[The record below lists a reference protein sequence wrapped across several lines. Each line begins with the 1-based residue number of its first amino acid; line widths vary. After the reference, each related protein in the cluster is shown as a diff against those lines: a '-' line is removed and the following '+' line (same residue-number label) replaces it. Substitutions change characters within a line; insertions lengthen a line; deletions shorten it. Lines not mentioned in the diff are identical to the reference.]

1 MKHLAQAMAEIKS
14 TDSTKVAEHM
24 EKGAKFDVLKTREG
38 YYRNW
43 DHQLMQEMYT
53 IRFLP
58 TAEIKDQWDIFAT
71 SPPVPAANQS
81 LEVIAPT
88 REDNN
93 CTMPA

>member
-1 MKHLAQAMAEIKS
+1 M
-14 TDSTKVAEHM
+14 
-24 EKGAKFDVLKTREG
+24 LKTREG

-53 IRFLP
+53 IRFKP
-58 TAEIKDQWDIFAT
+58 AAEVKDKWDLFTMSA
-71 SPPVPAANQS
+71 AGARRANQS

-88 REDNN
+88 KEDNN

>member
-1 MKHLAQAMAEIKS
+1 
-14 TDSTKVAEHM
+14 M

-58 TAEIKDQWDIFAT
+58 AAEIKDKWDIFTHVARRC
-71 SPPVPAANQS
+71 PA
-81 LEVIAPT
+81 
-88 REDNN
+88 REPEPRGHRADARGQQLHDA
-93 CTMPA
+93 CMT

>member
-1 MKHLAQAMAEIKS
+1 MNEIKS

-24 EKGAKFDVLKTREG
+24 EKGARFDVLKTREG

-53 IRFLP
+53 ITFKPDGARSR
-58 TAEIKDQWDIFAT
+58 T
-71 SPPVPAANQS
+71 SGSSSHLSAPVPAANQS
-81 LEVIAPT
+81 LEIIAPT
-88 REDNN
+88 REENN